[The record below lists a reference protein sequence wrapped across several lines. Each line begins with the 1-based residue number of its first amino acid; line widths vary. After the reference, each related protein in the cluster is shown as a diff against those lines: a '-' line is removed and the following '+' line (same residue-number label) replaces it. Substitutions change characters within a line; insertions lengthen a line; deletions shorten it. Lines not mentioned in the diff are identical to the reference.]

1 MRSNKTLTKKQLEDW
16 GFVEV
21 KSTNGYDWE
30 VMREWKGTGTNKTKR
45 LKKIAISTLVAKHK
59 YGKDKYY
66 RGIGFSAEGRTH
78 TISLARFIYAWF
90 KGDVPPDM
98 EIDHIDNDP
107 FNNDPDN
114 LRLTTKADNIRKRF
128 IDGNF
133 NGNVNQYGNRVA
145 VECDLSTPRYYYTDM
160 VDTLDKMISLESDPE
175 KLIKLKALAKSAR
188 GMVVYWDA
196 NNGQKA
202 D

>member
-1 MRSNKTLTKKQLEDW
+1 MRSKTTLTRQLLEEW
-16 GFVEV
+16 GFVDV

-30 VMREWKGTGTNKTKR
+30 VIRNWKGTGRDNRLR
-45 LKKIAISTLVAKHK
+45 LKRIKISTLVAKHK

-66 RGIGFSAEGRTH
+66 HGIAFSAKGHIH

-107 FNNDPDN
+107 YNNDPNN
-114 LRLTTKADNIRKRF
+114 LRLTTKSENIRKRF

-133 NGNVNQYGNRVA
+133 NGNVNQYGNRVP
-145 VECDLSTPRYYYTDM
+145 VECDLTIPRHFYTDM
-160 VDTLDKMISLESDPE
+160 VDQLDKLISLESDPD
-175 KLIKLKALAKSAR
+175 KLIRLKALVRSAR
-188 GMVVYWDA
+188 GMVVYWDIH
-196 NNGQKA
+196 NGQKGN
-202 D
+202 